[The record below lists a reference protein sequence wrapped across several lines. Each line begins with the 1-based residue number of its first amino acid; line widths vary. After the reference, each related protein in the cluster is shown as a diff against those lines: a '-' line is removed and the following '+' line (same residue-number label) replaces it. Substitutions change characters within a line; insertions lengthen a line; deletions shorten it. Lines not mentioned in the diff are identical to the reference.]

1 MEIEPSVIEC
11 AVLQFVEKFC
21 EFVADL
27 LLTALLV
34 NQVNKVL
41 LIVLRVGLLDM

>member
-1 MEIEPSVIEC
+1 MEIEPGVIEC
-11 AVLQFVEKFC
+11 AVLQFVEKFRK
-21 EFVADL
+21 FVADL
-27 LLTALLV
+27 LLTALLI

>member
-1 MEIEPSVIEC
+1 MEIEPGVIEC
-11 AVLQFVEKFC
+11 AVLQFVEKFR

-27 LLTALLV
+27 LLTTLLV

>member
-1 MEIEPSVIEC
+1 MKVEPSVIKC
-11 AVLQFVEKFC
+11 AVLQFVEKFRK
-21 EFVADL
+21 FVANL
-27 LLTALLV
+27 LLAALLV